1 MASYIVKAGDS
12 LSKIARDVLGDIKR
26 WPAIAA
32 LNDLR
37 QPYTILPGQVLQL
50 PGTDVADVDVKLI
63 KAGFKP
69 TTNWWLLG
77 GLALAGGGVWWW
89 SRNR

>member
-12 LSKIARDVLGDIKR
+12 LSKIARDVLSDINK
-26 WPAIAA
+26 WPAIAT

-50 PGTDVADVDVKLI
+50 PGAVATADVNLVK
-63 KAGFKP
+63 ARFKL
-69 TTNWWLLG
+69 TKNWWLF
-77 GLALAGGGVWWW
+77 GLALAGGGYWWW
-89 SRNR
+89 QRNR

>member
-12 LSKIARDVLGDIKR
+12 LSKIARDVLRDVTR
-26 WPAIAA
+26 WPAIAE

-37 QPYTILPGQVLQL
+37 QPYTIMPGQVLQL
-50 PGTDVADVDVKLI
+50 PGDEVVKLA

-69 TTNWWLLG
+69 KMNWWLLG
-77 GLALAGGGVWWW
+77 GLALVGGGAWWW
-89 SRNR
+89 QQNR